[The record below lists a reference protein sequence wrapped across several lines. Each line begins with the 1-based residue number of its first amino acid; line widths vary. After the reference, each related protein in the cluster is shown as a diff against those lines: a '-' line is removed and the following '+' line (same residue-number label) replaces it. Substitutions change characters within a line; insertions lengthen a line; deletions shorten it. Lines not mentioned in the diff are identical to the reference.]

1 MKVKAGKFKVKG
13 DDAMAVAV
21 VVGLFVLAYMVMGGE
36 KKQNGGQ
43 PQPPTGNA

>member
-21 VVGLFVLAYMVMGGE
+21 VVGLFVLAYMVMGGGE
-36 KKQNGGQ
+36 EEEWWTATTTNR
-43 PQPPTGNA
+43 

>member
-36 KKQNGGQ
+36 KKKK
-43 PQPPTGNA
+43 PQDPTQSNND